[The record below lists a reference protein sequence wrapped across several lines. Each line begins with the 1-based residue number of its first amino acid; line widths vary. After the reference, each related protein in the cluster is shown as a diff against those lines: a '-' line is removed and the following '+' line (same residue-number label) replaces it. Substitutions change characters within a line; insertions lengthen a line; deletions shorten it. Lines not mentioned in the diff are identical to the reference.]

1 MFGKNDE
8 NTLICPTCMQKHD
21 YSSLEEMQNSIATN
35 YSLIDKD
42 KMNSKSNAK
51 YHSSNN
57 VEYFDNEEHENE
69 NFNVEIETNA
79 VCARHSKP
87 IHSYIKTNK
96 ALLCSICIS
105 ESGYEQTK
113 YKPITQV
120 VKEKR
125 GCMNSHKL
133 KLNQNLLQLKRFK
146 DHIEFIKDE
155 NIRKVANRVNLHFSN
170 IFKIVEDAEK
180 RAMKKLESY
189 HKTQEKKVKE
199 LFDDLKDI
207 EEVI

>member
-1 MFGKNDE
+1 
-8 NTLICPTCMQKHD
+8 L
-21 YSSLEEMQNSIATN
+21 
-35 YSLIDKD
+35 
-42 KMNSKSNAK
+42 
-51 YHSSNN
+51 
-57 VEYFDNEEHENE
+57 
-69 NFNVEIETNA
+69 
-79 VCARHSKP
+79 
-87 IHSYIKTNK
+87 
-96 ALLCSICIS
+96 
-105 ESGYEQTK
+105 GYEQTK

-155 NIRKVANRVNLHFSN
+155 NIKKVANKVTLHFSN

-189 HKTQEKKVKE
+189 HKTQERKVKE

-207 EEVI
+207 EEIICTNKTKIQEYLNSQDEDVVKHIETIDQLVTHQIEILPKIVIPDFKINFISENADIAKVDKFLNTMYQYAFK